1 MPVRFLLKGPQTWQS
16 AAAKKSNHFQARWGI
31 WPSEEHLEFD
41 VHLIRRVQQLPA
53 TASIRYDGVK
63 DVPDTA
69 MSGDSWL

>member
-1 MPVRFLLKGPQTWQS
+1 MPARFLLKGPQTWQS
-16 AAAKKSNHFQARWGI
+16 AVARKSNHFQTRWGI
-31 WPSEEHLEFD
+31 RPNEEHSEFD
-41 VHLIRRVQQLPA
+41 VRLRHVQQLLE